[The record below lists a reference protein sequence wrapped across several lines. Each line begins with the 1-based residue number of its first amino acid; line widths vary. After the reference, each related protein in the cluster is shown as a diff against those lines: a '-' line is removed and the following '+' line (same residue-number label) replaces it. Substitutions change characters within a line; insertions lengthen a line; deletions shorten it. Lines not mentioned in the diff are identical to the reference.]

1 MRSEANLRK
10 YVVGADDSV
19 CPVLSRGHRSCA
31 VGEAISFPI
40 PCISWQVS
48 YNGPSLTRCRGA
60 YYAPAGL
67 AKE

>member
-48 YNGPSLTRCRGA
+48 YNGPRSCGVGEHSML
-60 YYAPAGL
+60 PPV
-67 AKE
+67 